1 MKKKILVILAV
12 NVITAWS
19 INWLSLHRGGYERW
33 GHSRSCKNA
42 RRVYGFT
49 RGQTHTCRGQ
59 VEVMPH
65 VTHAASTTVTTC
77 QRVFHSRRWNC
88 SSVLNAPNLSP
99 DLTMG
104 TREQAVVHALSS
116 AAVTWAV
123 SRACSQGTLVLCG
136 CGRVPQEPP
145 NGYFK
150 WGGCGDNVRFGAS
163 FARDFIDA
171 RNTKNNRLKL
181 QGRHRRAAAKQ
192 QQEEQQQQQQQ
203 VQQQEPPDEGWTNSV
218 RHSREVQPYAQYL
231 PTQTNLQTSNTGRRG
246 SGRDRPAKGSS
257 SANDLARAA
266 RLRSRKKNRRKKGK
280 KRQPN
285 PAITLM
291 NHHNNRV
298 GRRVVKAS
306 LSTQCKCHGVS
317 GSCSV
322 KTCWKAL
329 PNFIEAAERLYR
341 GYLSG
346 VEVREVSAGPR
357 LRLLPASTAVARF
370 SRDDLIYVTKSPD
383 YCHPEPRVGS
393 LGTGGRRCNATSVG
407 VDGCGVM
414 CCGRGYTSH
423 AHRTHQRCHCKY
435 HWCCYV
441 TCQTCAVWYDVH
453 TCN

>member
-1 MKKKILVILAV
+1 MKKILVILAV

-19 INWLSLHRGGYERW
+19 INWLSLNRGGYERW

-49 RGQTHTCRGQ
+49 RSQTRTCKKQ

-65 VTHAASTTVTTC
+65 VQHAAVTTVTTC
-77 QRVFHSRRWNC
+77 QRMFQTRRWNC
-88 SSVLNAPNLSP
+88 SSVLNAPDLSP
-99 DLTMG
+99 DLTTG

-116 AAVTWAV
+116 AAITWAV

-145 NGYFK
+145 NGHFK
-150 WGGCGDNVRFGAS
+150 WGGCGDNVKFGDMI
-163 FARDFIDA
+163 AREFIDA
-171 RNTKNNRLKL
+171 KGGKRKKRSKD
-181 QGRHRRAAAKQ
+181 RRRREAEDAAG
-192 QQEEQQQQQQQ
+192 
-203 VQQQEPPDEGWTNSV
+203 EGWANSA
-218 RHSREVQPYAQYL
+218 RHNREVL
-231 PTQTNLQTSNTGRRG
+231 PFTPTSLHAHANVQSKNTRRKTRSRKREG
-246 SGRDRPAKGSS
+246 GQAKTVRIRS
-257 SANDLARAA
+257 
-266 RLRSRKKNRRKKGK
+266 RSRKKKKKRRKNAKG
-280 KRQPN
+280 QQN
-285 PAITLM
+285 QAIKQA
-291 NHHNNRV
+291 NQHNNRV

-317 GSCSV
+317 GSCNI

-329 PNFIEAAERLYR
+329 PNFIEAGERLYR
-341 GYLSG
+341 SYLSG
-346 VEVREVSAGPR
+346 VEVRQVSAGPR
-357 LRLLPASTAVARF
+357 LRLLPASPAVSRY

-393 LGTGGRRCNATSVG
+393 LGTGGRRCNASSQG

-423 AHRTHQRCHCKY
+423 THHTRHRCHCKY

-441 TCQTCAVWYDVH
+441 ECKTCTVWHDVH

>member
-1 MKKKILVILAV
+1 
-12 NVITAWS
+12 
-19 INWLSLHRGGYERW
+19 
-33 GHSRSCKNA
+33 
-42 RRVYGFT
+42 
-49 RGQTHTCRGQ
+49 
-59 VEVMPH
+59 MPH
-65 VTHAASTTVTTC
+65 VTHAATTTVTTC
-77 QRVFHSRRWNC
+77 QRIFHSRRWNC

-145 NGYFK
+145 NGHFK
-150 WGGCGDNVRFGAS
+150 WGGCGDNVRFGAA

-171 RNTKNNRLKL
+171 RNTRNNRLKGR
-181 QGRHRRAAAKQ
+181 QGRAAPRQ
-192 QQEEQQQQQQQ
+192 QWEELP
-203 VQQQEPPDEGWTNSV
+203 EEDWTNST
-218 RHSREVQPYAQYL
+218 RHSREVLPYTHTVPHL
-231 PTQTNLQTSNTGRRG
+231 TNLQTTNAGRR
-246 SGRDRPAKGSS
+246 SKSRARRKDVGSS
-257 SANDLARAA
+257 SRTRRKDSSSSSGRTRERRKDSSSSGNSLARVSH
-266 RLRSRKKNRRKKGK
+266 LRSRKKSRRKNE
-280 KRQPN
+280 KRQQN

-317 GSCSV
+317 GSCNI

-346 VEVREVSAGPR
+346 VEVREVTAGPR
-357 LRLLPASTAVARF
+357 LRLLPASPAVSRF

-393 LGTGGRRCNATSVG
+393 LGTGGRRCNASSTG

-423 AHRTHQRCHCKY
+423 AQRTHQRCHCKY

>member
-1 MKKKILVILAV
+1 MKKIFVILAV

-19 INWLSLHRGGYERW
+19 INWLSLHRGGYEKW
-33 GHSRSCKNA
+33 GHSRSCKNG
-42 RRVYGFT
+42 RQVYGFT
-49 RGQTHTCRGQ
+49 RGQTRTCRSQ
-59 VEVMPH
+59 VEVMPQ
-65 VTHAASTTVTTC
+65 VSHAATTTVTTC
-77 QRVFHSRRWNC
+77 QRIFHSRRWNC
-88 SSVLNAPNLSP
+88 SSILNAPHLSR
-99 DLTMG
+99 DLTSG
-104 TREQAVVHALSS
+104 TREQAVVYALSS

-136 CGRVPQEPP
+136 CGRVPHEPP
-145 NGYFK
+145 NGHFK
-150 WGGCGDNVRFGAS
+150 WGGCGDNVKFGAA

-171 RNTKNNRLKL
+171 RNNKNTRLTVP
-181 QGRHRRAAAKQ
+181 GRLRRGT
-192 QQEEQQQQQQQ
+192 EED
-203 VQQQEPPDEGWTNSV
+203 PEGDTDGWSANSA
-218 RHSREVQPYAQYL
+218 RHHREVQPYTPYL
-231 PTQTNLQTSNTGRRG
+231 PTHVSLQTRNTRRRSSNKKRENNQG
-246 SGRDRPAKGSS
+246 KM
-257 SANDLARAA
+257 ARM
-266 RLRSRKKNRRKKGK
+266 RLRKKNKRRKKGK
-280 KRQPN
+280 RQKN
-285 PAITLM
+285 QAITMM

-317 GSCSV
+317 GSCNI

-329 PNFIEAAERLYR
+329 PNFIEAGERLYR

-357 LRLLPASTAVARF
+357 LRLLPASPAVSRF

-393 LGTGGRRCNATSVG
+393 LGTGGRRCNATSRG
-407 VDGCGVM
+407 VDGCSVM

-423 AHRTHQRCHCKY
+423 SHRTHLRCHCKY

-441 TCQTCAVWYDVH
+441 TCQTCAVRQEIH